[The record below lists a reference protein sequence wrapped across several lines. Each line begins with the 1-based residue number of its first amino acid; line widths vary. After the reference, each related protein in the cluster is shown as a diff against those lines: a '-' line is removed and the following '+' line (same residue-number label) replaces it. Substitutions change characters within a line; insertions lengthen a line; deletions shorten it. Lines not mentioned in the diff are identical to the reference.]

1 MSQKIS
7 LFDLLLSSKLT
18 KGNCTSHIQVYED
31 VKEILVKTGMSP
43 EDETELNLKVHYLT
57 NLFRRK
63 KEDLKHGVV
72 GFAEKNKRL
81 LEDKNLKI
89 KNCSSMEKVISKY
102 QFGVKSTKFGQIT
115 KCEVCTKEG
124 QIMGTTNLCQTCLNK
139 AMEKAKH
146 LLKNELVQKQMPR
159 KEERRK
165 RRHSWSFLDRNREE
179 QVPDNPF
186 LPLLPERYKI
196 PKKGTKEEWNGELWR
211 KYICPNE

>member
-1 MSQKIS
+1 M
-7 LFDLLLSSKLT
+7 
-18 KGNCTSHIQVYED
+18 
-31 VKEILVKTGMSP
+31 VKTGKSP
-43 EDETELNLKVHYLT
+43 EDDTELNLKVHYLT

-72 GFAEKNKRL
+72 AFAKKNKRL

-102 QFGVKSTKFGQIT
+102 QFGVESTKFGQLS

-124 QIMGTTNLCQTCLNK
+124 EIMGTTNLCQTCLNK

-179 QVPDNPF
+179 PVPENPF

>member
-1 MSQKIS
+1 
-7 LFDLLLSSKLT
+7 
-18 KGNCTSHIQVYED
+18 
-31 VKEILVKTGMSP
+31 
-43 EDETELNLKVHYLT
+43 
-57 NLFRRK
+57 
-63 KEDLKHGVV
+63 
-72 GFAEKNKRL
+72 
-81 LEDKNLKI
+81 
-89 KNCSSMEKVISKY
+89 MEKVISKY
-102 QFGVKSTKFGQIT
+102 QFGVQSTKFGQIS

-211 KYICPNE
+211 STWVSSVMRNMANIMNITPGMANTNPNVEHMG